1 MQLTTC
7 QYVQLSQFNKE
18 YQATD
23 LCANVFSMKLVYG
36 KLFWHGRRIPSS
48 FTLCSQKSNVYE
60 DLACPA

>member
-1 MQLTTC
+1 MQLTTS

-36 KLFWHGRRIPSS
+36 KLF
-48 FTLCSQKSNVYE
+48 
-60 DLACPA
+60 